1 MYNIA
6 HEMMTSERAFVDAL
20 HLIHVIFREFVLAA
34 AATTAK
40 RSLDHIIPS
49 EDFNKI
55 FNNIGELMIFNSDL
69 LRDFEDR
76 IRHWEDK
83 KKIAD
88 VIRMKGAYLK
98 MYTTYIKDFKE
109 MMEHFE
115 ECLDRFPR
123 FRDLVSEFES
133 KEICHKLRLTHYM
146 LKPVQVGRICLKETV
161 LREEKKINCCYA
173 DRQRNS
179 ANEYISFSMPK
190 TLRLGLLC
198 LLFMLISNFHQSI
211 HFSLFLFVMIVL
223 LAFLVPKLL

>member
-1 MYNIA
+1 MLFIFSFFRKLAKEQKVYKIA

-49 EDFNKI
+49 EDFIKI

-76 IRHWEDK
+76 IRHWEDNR
-83 KKIAD
+83 KIAD

-123 FRDLVSEFES
+123 FRELVSEFES

-146 LKPVQVGRICLKETV
+146 LKPVQVGSTRLLK
-161 LREEKKINCCYA
+161 
-173 DRQRNS
+173 RQ
-179 ANEYISFSMPK
+179 
-190 TLRLGLLC
+190 C
-198 LLFMLISNFHQSI
+198 
-211 HFSLFLFVMIVL
+211 
-223 LAFLVPKLL
+223 